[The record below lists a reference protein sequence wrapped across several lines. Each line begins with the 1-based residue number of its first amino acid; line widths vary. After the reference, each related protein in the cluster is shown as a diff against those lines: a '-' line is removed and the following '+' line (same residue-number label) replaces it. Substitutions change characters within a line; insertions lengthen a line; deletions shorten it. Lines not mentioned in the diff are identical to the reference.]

1 VVFNAARDGKLRRL
15 KVFLDH
21 RPREE
26 VSQLVAAKTNGATPL
41 VLSCRNGHQDVV
53 EYLIDR
59 CSASVEQPGS
69 VTFDGETIEGA
80 PPLWC
85 AAAAGHLE
93 IVKLLVKSGANVNST
108 TKTNSTPLRAACF
121 DGHFEIVKYL
131 VEHNADIEVANR
143 HGHTCLMIAC
153 YKGHYKIAKF
163 LIDIGADV
171 NRKSVKGNTALH
183 DCAESGSLD
192 IMKLLLNS
200 GARIDVDAYGMTPL
214 LAASVTGHLHIVE
227 HLIGQRELVGK
238 QERIDALELLGATFV
253 DKKRDML
260 GAFKL
265 WKRAMEER
273 YVDGVLV
280 LPKALV
286 SSPISAY
293 ENTLEVESV
302 AALEEI
308 ISDPDGMRMQA
319 LLVRE
324 RILGPA
330 HPDTSYYIRYRGA
343 VYADM
348 GHFERCITLW
358 MYALDMQQKILE
370 PLSPMTQSS
379 LLSFAELFSFMM
391 SEGGRTRGQLP
402 GFPNL
407 DGGNIPAP
415 APVEPPPQGDAP
427 APPQGQGAPPAAA
440 PGDRAVSR
448 SAGTSPP
455 PVNFCDI
462 MTVFRRAVREVKAG
476 QAGPNGEGVRST
488 GGDATYFNRTIV
500 IILHLVCLLT
510 RLLPHLDEEQVHTVK
525 KSVYEFLSVG
535 ARGRGGGTPLH
546 LACSRDSSSVGRYP
560 ICMFPSIP
568 AVTLLLE
575 CGADPNSRDN
585 DGNTPLH
592 VSITNK
598 PVKPVVIKTLLDHG
612 AHFDLVNN
620 NKRTFDSLLKGQP
633 LHEIVN
639 PVRHT
644 TLSCLAARV
653 VRKHELPLDQLPVTL
668 QQFVVKH

>member
-1 VVFNAARDGKLRRL
+1 MEFKNVVFNAARDGKLRRL

-26 VSQLVAAKTNGATPL
+26 VSRLVSSKTNGATPL
-41 VLSCRNGHQDVV
+41 VLSCRNGHHDVV
-53 EYLIDR
+53 EYLVDK
-59 CSASVEQPGS
+59 CCASVEQPGS

-85 AAAAGHLE
+85 AAAAGHLD

-121 DGHFEIVKYL
+121 DGHYEIVKYL

-153 YKGHYKIAKF
+153 YKGHFKIAKY
-163 LIDIGADV
+163 LIEIGADV

-192 IMKLLLNS
+192 IMKLLLVS

-227 HLIGQRELVGK
+227 HLISQRELVGK

-260 GAFKL
+260 GALKL

-273 YVDGVLV
+273 YEEGVLV
-280 LPKALV
+280 IPKALV
-286 SSPISAY
+286 KSPISAY
-293 ENTLEVESV
+293 ENTVEVETV
-302 AALEEI
+302 TELEQI
-308 ISDPDGMRMQA
+308 ISEPDAMRMQA

-391 SEGGRTRGQLP
+391 SDGGRSRGQIQLA
-402 GFPNL
+402 NL
-407 DGGNIPAP
+407 ERDNF
-415 APVEPPPQGDAP
+415 E
-427 APPQGQGAPPAAA
+427 
-440 PGDRAVSR
+440 R
-448 SAGTSPP
+448 SVNDNSNSSPP
-455 PVNFCDI
+455 PVNFSDI
-462 MTVFRRAVREVKAG
+462 MTVFRRAVKEVRAG
-476 QAGPNGEGVRST
+476 QGALEAGELR
-488 GGDATYFNRTIV
+488 GGDSTYFNRTIV
-500 IILHLVCLLT
+500 ILLHLVCLLT
-510 RLLPHLDEEQVHTVK
+510 KLIPHLEKDKVYDVK
-525 KSVYEFLSVG
+525 QAVYEFVSVG
-535 ARGRGGGTPLH
+535 AKGRGGSTPLH
-546 LACSRDSSSVGRYP
+546 LACSRDTSSVGRYP
-560 ICMFPSIP
+560 ICNFPSVSTID
-568 AVTLLLE
+568 LLLE
-575 CGADPNSRDN
+575 CGAPVDARDN

-592 VSITNK
+592 AAALNK
-598 PVKPVVIKTLLDHG
+598 PAKAGVIQSLLKHG
-612 AHFDLVNN
+612 AHYDLVNN
-620 NKRTFDSLLKGQP
+620 DKRTWTNLLKGTP
-633 LHEIVN
+633 LHEITNAAV
-639 PVRHT
+639 HSSLAC
-644 TLSCLAARV
+644 LSAGV
-653 VRKHELPLDQLPVTL
+653 VRKHGLDTDSLPVTL
-668 QQFVVKH
+668 QAFVLNH